1 MKTIL
6 YATDYSENS
15 IPALKYA
22 YSLSSAM
29 QASLKVIH
37 VFDLPTMLDNLSLKA
52 EEAFPDIEGDAY
64 KKHISKLTAF
74 CQEHLGT
81 AIDKTTITV
90 EAIENKSAVNGIVS
104 KAKEID
110 AFLIISGMR
119 GGSALREIIIGSTAK
134 HLIENSPCP
143 VLSIPKTLSHT
154 QIKTIV
160 YATDFEE
167 EDLGAINKLI
177 EIAEP
182 LNAKIKIIH
191 VSPLKETVGKEPMKI
206 IVDKINK
213 YIDYP
218 HVEIDILY
226 SDDVFTDLKI
236 YLGKANADLIAML
249 ERNDKSLISQVFH
262 RDQIKK
268 MESYGKIPLLS
279 FNAKNYGIFHL

>member
-6 YATDYSENS
+6 YATDYSKNS
-15 IPALKYA
+15 VPALKYA

-29 QASLKVIH
+29 QASLKVVH

-74 CQEHLGT
+74 CQEHLGIT
-81 AIDKTTITV
+81 IDKTTITV

>member
-143 VLSIPKTLSHT
+143 VLSIPKNLSHT

-177 EIAEP
+177 EIAKP

>member
-6 YATDYSENS
+6 YATDYSKNS
-15 IPALKYA
+15 VPALKYA

-29 QASLKVIH
+29 QASLKVVH

-52 EEAFPDIEGDAY
+52 EEAFPDIEGDAH
-64 KKHISKLTAF
+64 KKHIKKLTAF
-74 CQEHLGT
+74 CQEHLGIT
-81 AIDKTTITV
+81 IDKTTITV

-262 RDQIKK
+262 RDQVKK